1 MIRKNR
7 YHEAL
12 VVAISAAIVAADI
25 GGPQGTIPIKEE
37 KLVEDS
43 SDDDNDDEEEDSS
56 DEESLVPRLSPGS
69 DEL

>member
-1 MIRKNR
+1 MIRKHR

-25 GGPQGTIPIKEE
+25 GVPQSIMPIKEE

-43 SDDDNDDEEEDSS
+43 SDEEEEDSS
-56 DEESLVPRLSPGS
+56 DEENIVTRLSLGS